1 MKADITLNQACNR
14 IHLCCMSCC
23 TKLHSGLRGYTA
35 KVVANDFMENEKC
48 FSHWNLLRKDDNKTE
63 NPSFH
68 DKEFQIKNLFYF
80 FREWISKA
88 MFACTPNHCWN
99 SQLNFLFIQD
109 KPTQLYKNASLIH
122 CSQIFFLCGNLSNW
136 LVLYLR
142 HGICLF
148 TSSFILL
155 ARLCYS

>member
-109 KPTQLYKNASLIH
+109 KQHNFTKMLPLYIVHRLFFSVATYPTDWFCTYAMAYV
-122 CSQIFFLCGNLSNW
+122 FLHRHLS
-136 LVLYLR
+136 
-142 HGICLF
+142 F
-148 TSSFILL
+148 
-155 ARLCYS
+155 